1 MNSFLILI
9 IGIPVLE
16 ILLMIELG
24 GIIGGL
30 STVLLIIATAVIGL
44 FFARIQGLSVLQ
56 SGLINIYKN
65 KVPVYELIPGASIA
79 VAAFFLIFPGFMTD
93 TIGFLLLI
101 PLTRRI
107 IISIVFRKNIEKK
120 QNQKENIIEAE
131 IIEEDK
137 KKDDI

>member
-44 FFARIQGLSVLQ
+44 FFARI
-56 SGLINIYKN
+56 
-65 KVPVYELIPGASIA
+65 
-79 VAAFFLIFPGFMTD
+79 
-93 TIGFLLLI
+93 
-101 PLTRRI
+101 
-107 IISIVFRKNIEKK
+107 
-120 QNQKENIIEAE
+120 
-131 IIEEDK
+131 
-137 KKDDI
+137 